1 MIQFT
6 NMNFVER
13 WCYLMR
19 ITSMSKV
26 TSGDKLGQ
34 DIYDYNGNVML
45 RKGVTLT
52 YGYVDKLM
60 KLGISYLYIMDDRLS
75 DLEPPMSTEL
85 NRLKEQLAQ
94 SFHTMKKRMDFGL
107 DSDLENINSI
117 LNDIVDFTVNNKD
130 VNDIC
135 LCDLKTH
142 DNYTYIHSL
151 NSTLLSVF
159 FGTQRK
165 LTKSKSLE
173 LALGAFLHDIGKIDV
188 PLPILNK
195 NGIFT
200 EEEFTVMKS
209 HPIYGYNRS
218 RIISCIEED
227 TRRVIL
233 EHHERVDGSGYP
245 FGKVGREIS
254 DFSKIV
260 SACDVYDALTGDRV
274 YRKAF
279 SHKEAYEHMLAGSG
293 SLFDE
298 DVISMF
304 KDYFYIYPIGI
315 KVRLSNGCEGF
326 IIRNNKGF
334 PDKPI
339 IRIFTDENGQTTPPY
354 EINLIETLNICI
366 DDVIS

>member
-1 MIQFT
+1 
-6 NMNFVER
+6 
-13 WCYLMR
+13 
-19 ITSMSKV
+19 MSKV
-26 TSGDKLGQ
+26 TSGDILGQ

-45 RKGVTLT
+45 RKGVVLT
-52 YGYVDKLM
+52 YSYVNKLM
-60 KLGISYLYIMDDRLS
+60 NLGISYLYIIDDRLN
-75 DLEPPMSTEL
+75 DLEPPMDRRL
-85 NRLKEQLAQ
+85 NRLKEELAK
-94 SFHTMKKRMDFGL
+94 SFHTMKRRIDFGL
-107 DSDLENINSI
+107 DSDLKTINSI
-117 LNDIVDFTVNNKD
+117 LNDIVDFTIHNKD

-151 NSTLLSVF
+151 NSTLLSIF
-159 FGTQRK
+159 FGTHKK

-173 LALGAFLHDIGKIDV
+173 LALGAFLHDIGKIDI

-195 NGIFT
+195 NGVFT
-200 EEEFTVMKS
+200 EEEFNIMKS

-218 RIISCIEED
+218 RIISSIEED
-227 TRRVIL
+227 TRIVIL
-233 EHHERVDGSGYP
+233 EHHERIDGSGYP
-245 FGKVGREIS
+245 FGKIGDDIS

-298 DVISMF
+298 NIISMF
-304 KDYFYIYPIGI
+304 QDYFYIYPIGI
-315 KVRLSNGCEGF
+315 KVRLSDNSEGF

-339 IRIFTDENGQTTPPY
+339 IRIFSDEYGQTTSPY
-354 EINLIETLNICI
+354 EVNLIEILNICI